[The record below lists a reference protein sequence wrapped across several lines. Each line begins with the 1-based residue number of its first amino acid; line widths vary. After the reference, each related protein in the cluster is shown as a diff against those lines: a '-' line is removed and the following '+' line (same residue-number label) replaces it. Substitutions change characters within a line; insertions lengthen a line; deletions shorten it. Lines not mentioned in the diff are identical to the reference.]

1 MADPRGYLVAIG
13 GNEDKTSDKEILR
26 RIVDLPKGGAQHV
39 EIIPTASTVAR
50 SVSDDYID
58 AFRDLKVPKVGV
70 LDIRERRE
78 ADDAERVE
86 RIHQADVVFLTG
98 GDQLRLT
105 TVLGGSPVL
114 EALVERYKEGGVVA
128 GTSAGAAAMSSTM
141 ISGGDDGLM
150 RKGSVRMAPGFGLI
164 KSCIVDTHFLD
175 RGRVARLLEVVASNP
190 GHVGLGVGENTGMLV
205 RDGRMVEVIG
215 SGIVVVV
222 DGTAMRSTNL
232 SRIKAE
238 EPIAVEGILLHTLA
252 PGYRYDLGEKRYMEP
267 QVVKEHPRDD
277 RKEKAGKQKPAK
289 GR

>member
-1 MADPRGYLVAIG
+1 MADPRGSLVAVG

-26 RIVDLPKGGAQHV
+26 RIVDLPKGGAKHV

-78 ADDAERVE
+78 ADHEDHVE
-86 RIHQADVVFLTG
+86 RIHKADVIYLTG

-114 EALVERYKEGGVVA
+114 DAIVERYKEGGVIA

-141 ISGGDDGLM
+141 ISGGDDGSM
-150 RKGSVRMAPGFGLI
+150 RKGSVRMSPGFGLI

-190 GHVGLGVGENTGMLV
+190 GHIGLGVGENTGILV
-205 RDGRMVEVIG
+205 REGHMVEVIG

-222 DGTAMRSTNL
+222 DGTAMHSTNL
-232 SRIKAE
+232 TSIKPS
-238 EPIAVEGILLHTLA
+238 EPIAVEGVLVHTLA
-252 PGYRYDLGEKRYMEP
+252 PGYRYDLKDKKYLQPEKSRERT
-267 QVVKEHPRDD
+267 KETRE
-277 RKEKAGKQKPAK
+277 KEKSNQKE
-289 GR
+289 R